1 MPTIYA
7 YTKFIT
13 REVTRTLNVP
23 DGSTELCTLDGVTY
37 VSLPTGAVLPTTQP
51 AEIKASIT
59 TPTITTALNDK
70 IREASPYTK
79 LIAQQVIDQIRAK
92 YSVNDELYLARIG
105 IGASS
110 GLYVP
115 TASELQELKDF
126 GVLAESARQW
136 GRDQR
141 ALLGIS

>member
-7 YTKFIT
+7 YTKYIT

-23 DGSTELCTLDGVTY
+23 DGSTELCTIAGTTY
-37 VSLPTGAVLPTTQP
+37 VSVPTGATLPTAQP

-59 TPTITTALNDK
+59 TPTLTPTQIEQIKA
-70 IREASPYTK
+70 ESPHTK

-141 ALLGIS
+141 ALLGL

>member
-1 MPTIYA
+1 LRFP
-7 YTKFIT
+7 
-13 REVTRTLNVP
+13 EEDNHSPV
-23 DGSTELCTLDGVTY
+23 GTELATVDGLTY
-37 VSLPTGAVLPTTQP
+37 VSIPDLAVLPTNQP
-51 AEIKASIT
+51 AEISASIVEVT
-59 TPTITTALNDK
+59 LTDTLK
-70 IREASPYTK
+70 EAIKQVSPHTQ
-79 LIAQQVIDQIRAK
+79 LIAQRVIDQIRAK

-141 ALLGIS
+141 ALLGL

>member
-1 MPTIYA
+1 MATIYA

-23 DGSTELCTLDGVTY
+23 DGSTELCILDGVTY

-59 TPTITTALNDK
+59 TPNITPALNDQ
-70 IREASPYTK
+70 IREASPHTQ
-79 LIAQQVIDQIRAK
+79 LIAQRVIDQIRAK
-92 YSVNDELYLARIG
+92 YSANDELYLARIG
-105 IGASS
+105 IGVSS

-126 GVLAESARQW
+126 GALAESARQW

>member
-1 MPTIYA
+1 
-7 YTKFIT
+7 
-13 REVTRTLNVP
+13 
-23 DGSTELCTLDGVTY
+23 VTY
-37 VSLPTGAVLPTTQP
+37 VSVPTGATLPTTQP
-51 AEIKASIT
+51 DEIKASIT
-59 TPTITTALNDK
+59 TPTLTPALNDK
-70 IREASPYTK
+70 IREASPHTK

-136 GRDQR
+136 GREQR
-141 ALLGIS
+141 ALLGL

>member
-1 MPTIYA
+1 MSTIYA

-13 REVTRTLNVP
+13 REVTHTLNVP
-23 DGSTELCTLDGVTY
+23 DGSTELCTLAGVTY

-59 TPTITTALNDK
+59 TPAITTALNDQ
-70 IREASPYTK
+70 IREASPHTK

-141 ALLGIS
+141 ALLGL